1 MDYLDVMQTAYLLD
15 LTDRS
20 VYDKIRCGD
29 IKGEKTPQKKYIV
42 RNDTLLAYV
51 SDRQDAE
58 KRKITKLRNY
68 LAMQEDERKEYWLQN
83 GYVDKRSY
91 IPEVMEYISPVQLAE
106 LLDSTYKAMYDL
118 IKKGKIATITLR
130 RKKYTITL
138 QEVERIATEYENKMH
153 KRYDKFNEYYKAV
166 QSDTTFEF
174 WNEHW
179 IAVLEYRYTKGRPV
193 KNNGYDE
200 V

>member
-1 MDYLDVMQTAYLLD
+1 MEYLDVMQTAYLLD

-68 LAMQEDERKEYWLQN
+68 LAMQEDERQEYWLQN
-83 GYVDKRSY
+83 GYVVVKVFLRWKVS
-91 IPEVMEYISPVQLAE
+91 EF
-106 LLDSTYKAMYDL
+106 YK
-118 IKKGKIATITLR
+118 
-130 RKKYTITL
+130 
-138 QEVERIATEYENKMH
+138 
-153 KRYDKFNEYYKAV
+153 
-166 QSDTTFEF
+166 
-174 WNEHW
+174 
-179 IAVLEYRYTKGRPV
+179 
-193 KNNGYDE
+193 
-200 V
+200 